1 MMILGRAITIA
12 IRLQA
17 QLPAADIMLYK
28 EIKASGLHWVTRGG
42 KTLRVETTAPW
53 APTRLP
59 ASSR

>member
-1 MMILGRAITIA
+1 MMILGLAITIA

-17 QLPAADIMLYK
+17 QLPAADIVLYK
-28 EIKASGLHWVTRGG
+28 AIKASGLHGVTRGG
-42 KTLRVETTAPW
+42 KMLGIETTAPR